1 MALPVEVLVGPQG
14 VRAEEPLRKRAMTV
28 EVPAGLSDQLKART
42 LGLHREA
49 ERSGVLR
56 DVLRGDV
63 DRAHYA
69 MLLRNLLP
77 VYEAL
82 EHALDQPGRDP
93 CLASLADPAVYRV
106 AALRADVLHFDGTV
120 DDDLDLVPSAAGY
133 AARIAACAQS
143 GRWPGL
149 IAHAYVRYL
158 GDLNGGQILK
168 RLIDRKL
175 GLDGAGLSFYDFPM
189 ARDPRAL
196 ALAYRDAIDRAGLHL
211 EEVEPVLAEA
221 ESAFRFNIA
230 LGEEIKQAGDRVWA
244 P

>member
-1 MALPVEVLVGPQG
+1 MAS
-14 VRAEEPLRKRAMTV
+14 
-28 EVPAGLSDQLKART
+28 EVPAGLSDQLKSRT
-42 LGLHREA
+42 AGLHREA
-49 ERSGVLR
+49 ERSGVLH
-56 DVLRGDV
+56 DLLRGGINQSLYV
-63 DRAHYA
+63 

-77 VYEAL
+77 VYRAL
-82 EHALDQPGRDP
+82 EDALDQPGRDP

-106 AALRADVLHFDGTV
+106 NALRADIRHLEGT
-120 DDDLDLVPSAAGY
+120 DDNDDLVPSAAEY

-168 RLIDRKL
+168 RLISPKL
-175 GLDGAGLSFYDFPM
+175 SLDGAGLSFYDFPM
-189 ARDPRAL
+189 AGDPRAF
-196 ALAYRDAIDRAGLHL
+196 ALTYRGAIDQAGLHL
-211 EEVEPVLAEA
+211 DDVEPVLAEA

-230 LGEEIKQAGDRVWA
+230 VGEEIKRAANRIGT